1 MAAVGV
7 AMGELKGVAK
17 LFEGRH
23 FDREATIQIV
33 ALYVRWHCHGNRV
46 WQRDRTRATVT
57 V

>member
-1 MAAVGV
+1 
-7 AMGELKGVAK
+7 MGKLKGVAE

-33 ALYVRWHCHGNRV
+33 ALYVRWHCHGSRV